1 MHRRQPCHSSRH
13 GKNSPSA
20 LFINYV
26 EQHGGHF
33 TVSIQTH
40 QLYFLSLAEIP
51 QHVGRRAGLHP
62 GPVSCPPPT
71 SQARSKFSGVTPTP
85 SGRAGR
91 GRRGNESRQKG
102 RQTVILPPP
111 SSGAGVVGA
120 WRFHLQSFL
129 IILLQILLSHD
140 ACKDLT
146 AVRLLMYYE
155 HCPSC

>member
-51 QHVGRRAGLHP
+51 QHVGRRARLHP
-62 GPVSCPPPT
+62 TPVSCPPPP
-71 SQARSKFSGVTPTP
+71 ARPEASLQERHPRPRGERARA
-85 SGRAGR
+85 GGERRAGR
-91 GRRGNESRQKG
+91 RGGKASSCRRPAPEQGWWEPGDFICKA
-102 RQTVILPPP
+102 
-111 SSGAGVVGA
+111 SS
-120 WRFHLQSFL
+120 LSSFKFSL
-129 IILLQILLSHD
+129 
-140 ACKDLT
+140 
-146 AVRLLMYYE
+146 AVM
-155 HCPSC
+155 PAKI